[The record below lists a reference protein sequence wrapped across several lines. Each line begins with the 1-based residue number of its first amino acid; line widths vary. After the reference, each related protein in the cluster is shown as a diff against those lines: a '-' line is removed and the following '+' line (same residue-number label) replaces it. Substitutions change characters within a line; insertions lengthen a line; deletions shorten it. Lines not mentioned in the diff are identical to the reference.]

1 MDKSVENRE
10 NTGARTEPDVSD
22 YKQMVLEKE
31 KFQKILENKVRELD
45 RSNKELEE
53 FAYIASHD
61 LQEPLRKI
69 TSFSE
74 RLKEKLPSNLE
85 PDVQLYLNRM
95 LAATEN
101 MRTLIDNLL
110 EFSRTSRNREPF
122 AKVDLN
128 NTLADVKADL
138 ELKIEESSAQ
148 IEANKLPVIDAIP
161 MQMRQLFTNLFTN
174 AIKFKKA
181 DQPPR
186 IRITCR
192 VLSNEEVDARH
203 LRPNLRYY
211 LISVSD
217 EGIGFDQE
225 YAEKIFQIFQRLHGK
240 AEYPGSGIGLAICKK
255 IADNHMGTIY
265 SESVQGKGATFNII
279 LPETQS

>member
-1 MDKSVENRE
+1 
-10 NTGARTEPDVSD
+10 
-22 YKQMVLEKE
+22 
-31 KFQKILENKVRELD
+31 
-45 RSNKELEE
+45 
-53 FAYIASHD
+53 
-61 LQEPLRKI
+61 
-69 TSFSE
+69 
-74 RLKEKLPSNLE
+74 
-85 PDVQLYLNRM
+85 
-95 LAATEN
+95 
-101 MRTLIDNLL
+101 
-110 EFSRTSRNREPF
+110 
-122 AKVDLN
+122 
-128 NTLADVKADL
+128 
-138 ELKIEESSAQ
+138 
-148 IEANKLPVIDAIP
+148 

-186 IRITCR
+186 IRITCK
-192 VLSNEEVDARH
+192 LLNNEEADARH

-217 EGIGFDQE
+217 QGIGFDQE